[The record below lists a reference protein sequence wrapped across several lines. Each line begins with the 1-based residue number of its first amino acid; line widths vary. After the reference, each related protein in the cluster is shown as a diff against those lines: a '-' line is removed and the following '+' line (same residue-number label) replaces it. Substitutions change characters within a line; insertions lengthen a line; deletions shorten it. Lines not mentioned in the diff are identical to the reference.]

1 MSRSGRIYIG
11 NLPDDVSRS
20 EIKDLLYKY
29 GRIRS
34 IDIKSGKTQH
44 AFAFVEFED
53 SRDAEDAVKGRDGIR
68 FDRNR
73 LRVEFAGANKRSVAN
88 RRYSVVVRNLTHSIT
103 WQQLKD
109 HMKGAGHVC
118 YARIERSRG
127 VVEYETRDDMKRAVR
142 TLDGSELNRRR
153 IEVYEDRGRSSSRS
167 PSISRSRS
175 CSKSRSR
182 SASRSRSVSR
192 SRNGSH
198 SPPR

>member
-1 MSRSGRIYIG
+1 MTRSNGRIYIG

-29 GRIRS
+29 GRLRN
-34 IDIKSGKTQH
+34 IDIKLGKTQH

-53 SRDAEDAVKGRDGIR
+53 ARDAEDAVKGRDGIR

-73 LRVEFAGANKRSVAN
+73 LRVEFAGANKRSAAN
-88 RRYSVVVRNLTHSIT
+88 RSSTYSVVVRNLSRSVT

-118 YARIERSRG
+118 YSRIERSQG
-127 VVEYETRDDMKRAVR
+127 VVEYETREDMKRAVR
-142 TLDGSELNRRR
+142 TLDGSELNRRL
-153 IEVYEDRGRSSSRS
+153 IEVYEGRGRSSSRS
-167 PSISRSRS
+167 ASLSRYSRSRS
-175 CSKSRSR
+175 RSI
-182 SASRSRSVSR
+182 SVSR
-192 SRNGSH
+192 SRNDSN